1 MQSNTATLVPAAL
14 IIALVGCVN
23 ITINFPAAEVEAAAR
38 KIERDVRGAQ
48 PPTPAPQPPPP
59 RSEIRQ
65 RRAPVFGTASAYAA
79 EIDLKVDSPL
89 VRAAT
94 ASRKQRY
101 PQIKPYLD
109 SGALGEGKNALL
121 VVRSVEGL
129 DPRTRVALNQLVAAE
144 NKDRNDLFKEI
155 SRLNNLSELDK
166 VQAAF
171 AAAIRSE
178 MESGQWFEDDQ
189 GEWKQKK

>member
-1 MQSNTATLVPAAL
+1 
-14 IIALVGCVN
+14 
-23 ITINFPAAEVEAAAR
+23 VEAAAK

-48 PPTPAPQPPPP
+48 PPTPAPQPPAPAP
-59 RSEIRQ
+59 RSEYRY
-65 RRAPVFGTASAYAA
+65 RPTPAVASGSAYAA
-79 EIDLKVDSPL
+79 EINLKVDSPI

-94 ASRKQRY
+94 AARKQRY
-101 PQIKPYLD
+101 PQLKPHLD

-129 DPRTRVALNQLVAAE
+129 DARTRVALNQLVAAE
-144 NKDRNDLFKEI
+144 NKDRTDLFKEI
-155 SRLNNLSELDK
+155 ARLNDLTELDK

-178 MESGQWFEDDQ
+178 MENGQWFEDDK
-189 GEWKQKK
+189 GEWKRKK